1 MCFMFCDEDAG
12 DNLSDMYFEHIHE
25 ICPSSVK
32 YRPSTEG
39 SVNYGGALSLFN
51 VYFPIWGDIL

>member
-25 ICPSSVK
+25 VCPTDIRSNPDAGS
-32 YRPSTEG
+32 
-39 SVNYGGALSLFN
+39 SVNYASQLTLN
-51 VYFPIWGDIL
+51 VEEEYLQ